1 MTIGSNHTES
11 TQSLTSTLH
20 LLRTLTEPAFV
31 VHVGA
36 GRGVGELH
44 TWHSWALPK
53 ALIVDSDVNRLGWA
67 QQLCVQQPAWKVAAT
82 VISNGGPE
90 VSYHLAS
97 NPDEDSLVPMESL
110 TCIWPNIRAVKVQTV
125 PTLSLD
131 QLLSAELAPELEGQ
145 HSAHV
150 WCLID
155 CLPADLI
162 LLGAEHSLAKMSV
175 VVARVILTNHQ
186 SAELVGLL
194 SSLSPFLQGKGFK
207 CLSVLES
214 THPSIG
220 YAVFVRDYKATHE
233 EYVELV
239 NAQLQTERV
248 TIAQQNEKLSEQRLQ
263 LDRLMFDRDTQLDT
277 VTSQAKTIEAQLLE
291 IDEVK
296 QQLIRMEALVAES
309 DQGKL
314 ALQGRQDHLHDDLVR
329 AEAQIDL
336 IKELMF
342 SSPQLKG

>member
-1 MTIGSNHTES
+1 MTIGLNHTES
-11 TQSLTSTLH
+11 LQSLTSTLY

-44 TWHSWALPK
+44 TWHSWTLPK
-53 ALIVDSDVNRLGWA
+53 ALIVDADVNRLGWA

-82 VISNGGPE
+82 VISNSGSE

-97 NPDEDSLVPMESL
+97 NPDEDSLVPMQSL
-110 TCIWPNIRAVKVQTV
+110 TGIWPNIRSVKVQTV
-125 PTLSLD
+125 ATLSLD
-131 QLLSAELAPELEGQ
+131 QLLSAELESEQ
-145 HSAHV
+145 EKKTTSV

-162 LLGAEHSLAKMSV
+162 LFSAEHSLAQMSV
-175 VVARVILTNHQ
+175 VVARVVLTNHH
-186 SAELVGLL
+186 SAEPVGLL
-194 SSLSPFLQGKGFK
+194 SSMSPFLQSKGFK
-207 CLSVLES
+207 CLTVLET
-214 THPSIG
+214 THPAIG

-239 NAQLQTERV
+239 KAQLQTERV

-263 LDRLMFDRDTQLDT
+263 LDRLVVDRDAQLDT
-277 VTSQAKTIEAQLLE
+277 VTSQAQTIEVQLLE
-291 IDEVK
+291 IEEVK
-296 QQLIRMEALVAES
+296 QQLIRVEALVAES